1 MKQEVINLTEGK
13 VLFKG
18 SGDRMTNHY
27 IGVFN
32 DYIKNKSNIEQ
43 SIKLHEELLKG
54 VWDEKDNSFRWST
67 RSRKNNDSI

>member
-54 VWDEKDNSFRWST
+54 V
-67 RSRKNNDSI
+67 